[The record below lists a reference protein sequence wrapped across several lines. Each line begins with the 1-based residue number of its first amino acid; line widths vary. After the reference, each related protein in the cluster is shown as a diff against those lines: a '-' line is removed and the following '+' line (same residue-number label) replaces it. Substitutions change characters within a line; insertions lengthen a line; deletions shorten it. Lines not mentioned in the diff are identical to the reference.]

1 MELEIERMR
10 QQNASAESPADLL
23 KRYGDALRGILS
35 RMPNDPAD
43 IPAFL
48 DNAERVFKD
57 MDSPANCQAQL
68 LMPYL
73 TDKARAMVGRMD

>member
-1 MELEIERMR
+1 MRLIEQAEQRKAQAQAQADQIKLESKKVELEIERMR

-48 DNAERVFKD
+48 DNAERVF
-57 MDSPANCQAQL
+57 
-68 LMPYL
+68 
-73 TDKARAMVGRMD
+73 